1 MLQMGSACAAEN
13 VTYYVDPAGNDN
25 NPGTL
30 SQPFKTIKKAVAT
43 LGTSIGT
50 VYLRGGFYPP
60 ETSIVR
66 LTLDKSGVPGNWIKI
81 WAYNDERPIIDF
93 TGGTSV
99 WPNGTEGFRVLGS
112 YYHLKGLTIQNA
124 TGWGIV
130 LHGSNNIVENCVS
143 RNNHGTG
150 IKIINTTADMGGG
163 VIQSFVPANNL
174 IVNSDAIGN
183 HSVGDG
189 GNNADGISVAYTI
202 GPGNILR
209 GNRAW
214 NNGDDGFDLWM
225 ASAPVLIENNYAFG
239 NGVNRWAEPGLWRGN
254 GDGFKLGGGGVN
266 TAHIVRNNLAFD
278 NGTPGAT
285 AGNGFD
291 QNSNHGGIQL
301 YNNLAVRNTGM
312 GFHFTSGA
320 TAHVIKNNAA
330 FGNSNALNQS
340 EGVASNNSWQLGAG
354 RGADSSDFV
363 KSAPSDAGTFTQ
375 DPATG
380 IMTGITGMYAPRN
393 NAGQFA
399 YPTGFLQ
406 LASGSDLIDAGT
418 PITAISFQDT
428 ALVFPFSGA
437 APDLGA
443 FEFSAVDPTATIPP
457 LHVVVASATVPS
469 TIADMRGG
477 VGPSFMADLVRILSS
492 AVGQNLRYVS
502 QNALGTVVLQGY
514 NNGNLAFIPLTFQT
528 GDARS
533 DGVYSM
539 GNGQYQVVR
548 GGQSLVIAPA
558 LVQLDQLLA
567 QFPGVSAIQTETG
580 ILVYTFDGVTRAV
593 QPGVSVQTHAPGGS
607 ARMITGSDGYT
618 HFIDTN
624 GNEQVLYPAFVEPDT
639 VRKILLTLD
648 ATATL
653 NIELDGSARI
663 WLYGLHYTL
672 VPDMVL
678 GSIPATRSNQPW
690 WQEDASRYRYAT
702 VQTQP
707 APGTMQALTVR

>member
-1 MLQMGSACAAEN
+1 MHGVLKRVQSGVWVWLLAAMLQMGSACAAEN

-189 GNNADGISVAYTI
+189 GDNADGISVAYTI

-301 YNNLAVRNTGM
+301 YNNLAVCLMHQGR
-312 GFHFTSGA
+312 FEEAEH
-320 TAHVIKNNAA
+320 I
-330 FGNSNALNQS
+330 ALNAVSLAQ
-340 EGVASNNSWQLGAG
+340 Q
-354 RGADSSDFV
+354 
-363 KSAPSDAGTFTQ
+363 KSAKKWG
-375 DPATG
+375 
-380 IMTGITGMYAPRN
+380 
-393 NAGQFA
+393 
-399 YPTGFLQ
+399 
-406 LASGSDLIDAGT
+406 
-418 PITAISFQDT
+418 
-428 ALVFPFSGA
+428 
-437 APDLGA
+437 
-443 FEFSAVDPTATIPP
+443 
-457 LHVVVASATVPS
+457 
-469 TIADMRGG
+469 
-477 VGPSFMADLVRILSS
+477 
-492 AVGQNLRYVS
+492 
-502 QNALGTVVLQGY
+502 
-514 NNGNLAFIPLTFQT
+514 
-528 GDARS
+528 
-533 DGVYSM
+533 
-539 GNGQYQVVR
+539 
-548 GGQSLVIAPA
+548 
-558 LVQLDQLLA
+558 
-567 QFPGVSAIQTETG
+567 
-580 ILVYTFDGVTRAV
+580 AV
-593 QPGVSVQTHAPGGS
+593 Q
-607 ARMITGSDGYT
+607 
-618 HFIDTN
+618 
-624 GNEQVLYPAFVEPDT
+624 
-639 VRKILLTLD
+639 
-648 ATATL
+648 
-653 NIELDGSARI
+653 
-663 WLYGLHYTL
+663 GLPLCT
-672 VPDMVL
+672 L
-678 GSIPATRSNQPW
+678 GSILILQNRLDEAKERLDEAHPYVLDDPGRGSVRPAYHMYRALLDTRQDDI
-690 WQEDASRYRYAT
+690 DASLAVFKDLMDIKESNPHCVTTLAIMPLYLLANEYMNAKRYQA
-702 VQTQP
+702 
-707 APGTMQALTVR
+707 AEQALHTAYAVAKQNPVHPVSIRLRSFCEKYLLLTNRQSEVADMHSWLWESPKDIPQLTQEGGKQK